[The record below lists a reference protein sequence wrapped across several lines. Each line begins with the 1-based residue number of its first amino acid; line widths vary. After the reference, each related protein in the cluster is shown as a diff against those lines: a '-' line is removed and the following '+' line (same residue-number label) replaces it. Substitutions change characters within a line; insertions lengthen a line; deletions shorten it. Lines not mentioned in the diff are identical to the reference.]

1 MIKKVGI
8 LLATVLCAGTLVAF
22 GDTASKQDKGNESK
36 PQPTVKKAQDV
47 SFMNDVATGNERVWL
62 FLGKDF
68 TKDSMVKNALHV
80 KDGKVEVID
89 TDLDLKS
96 LDDVEDKD
104 LWGFLV
110 KENQEQFKQT
120 KNEKLQSAKVRLK
133 ANEDFL
139 KRFDQYNSEEDA
151 DVDGIK
157 KDEAQRH
164 LASSKKSVEMIQSTD
179 KIEPINVKPS
189 AKVKT
194 DATGNHVAS
203 ESIYFEPEKE
213 DALIF
218 NDSYSHGD
226 YTYIPEGHMEILS
239 RKYVGYKGEND
250 TLITRKSK
258 DIRSLQFDNV
268 KEQGVSELSSK

>member
-1 MIKKVGI
+1 MLKKLGI
-8 LLATVLCAGTLVAF
+8 TLTTLLCAGMLVAC
-22 GDTASKQDKGNESK
+22 GNTASKQDKGNESK
-36 PQPTVKKAQDV
+36 TQPTVKKAQDV
-47 SFMNDVATGNERVWL
+47 AFMNDVATGNERVWL

-139 KRFDQYNSEEDA
+139 KRFEQYGSEDA

-164 LASSKKSVEMIQSTD
+164 LASSQKRVEMIQSTE
-179 KIEPINVKPS
+179 KIEAITVKPS
-189 AKVKT
+189 AKIKT

-213 DALIF
+213 EALIF

-239 RKYVGYKGEND
+239 RQYVGYKGEND
-250 TLITRKSK
+250 TLVTRKTK
-258 DIRSLQFDNV
+258 DIRSLQFDNL
-268 KEQGVSELSSK
+268 KEKGVSELASK

>member
-1 MIKKVGI
+1 
-8 LLATVLCAGTLVAF
+8 
-22 GDTASKQDKGNESK
+22 
-36 PQPTVKKAQDV
+36 
-47 SFMNDVATGNERVWL
+47 
-62 FLGKDF
+62 
-68 TKDSMVKNALHV
+68 
-80 KDGKVEVID
+80 
-89 TDLDLKS
+89 
-96 LDDVEDKD
+96 
-104 LWGFLV
+104 
-110 KENQEQFKQT
+110 
-120 KNEKLQSAKVRLK
+120 
-133 ANEDFL
+133 
-139 KRFDQYNSEEDA
+139 
-151 DVDGIK
+151 
-157 KDEAQRH
+157 
-164 LASSKKSVEMIQSTD
+164 MIQSTD

-268 KEQGVSELSSK
+268 KEQGVRELSSK

>member
-1 MIKKVGI
+1 MLKKLGI
-8 LLATVLCAGTLVAF
+8 TLTTLLCAGMLVAC
-22 GDTASKQDKGNESK
+22 GNTASKQDKGNESK
-36 PQPTVKKAQDV
+36 TQPTVKKAQDV
-47 SFMNDVATGNERVWL
+47 AFMNDVATGNERVWL

-139 KRFDQYNSEEDA
+139 KRFEQYGSEDA
-151 DVDGIK
+151 DVYGIK

-164 LASSKKSVEMIQSTD
+164 LASSQKRVEMIQSTE
-179 KIEPINVKPS
+179 KIEAITVKPS
-189 AKVKT
+189 AKIKT

-213 DALIF
+213 EALIF

-239 RKYVGYKGEND
+239 RQYVGYKGEND
-250 TLITRKSK
+250 TLVTRKTK
-258 DIRSLQFDNV
+258 DIRSLQFDNL
-268 KEQGVSELSSK
+268 KEKGVSELASK

>member
-8 LLATVLCAGTLVAF
+8 LLATVLCAGTLVAC
-22 GDTASKQDKGNESK
+22 GNIASKQDKGNESK
-36 PQPTVKKAQDV
+36 TQPTVKKAQDV
-47 SFMNDVATGNERVWL
+47 AFMNDVATGNERVWL

-89 TDLDLKS
+89 VDLDLKS

-139 KRFDQYNSEEDA
+139 KRFEQYGSEDA

-164 LASSKKSVEMIQSTD
+164 LASSQKRVEMIQSTE
-179 KIEPINVKPS
+179 KIEAINVKPF

-203 ESIYFEPEKE
+203 ESIYFEPETE
-213 DALIF
+213 ETLLF
-218 NDSYSHGD
+218 NDSYSYGD

-239 RKYVGYKGEND
+239 RQYVGYKGEDD
-250 TLITRKSK
+250 TLITRKTK
-258 DIRSLQFDNV
+258 DIRSIQFDNL
-268 KEQGVSELSSK
+268 KEKGVSELASK